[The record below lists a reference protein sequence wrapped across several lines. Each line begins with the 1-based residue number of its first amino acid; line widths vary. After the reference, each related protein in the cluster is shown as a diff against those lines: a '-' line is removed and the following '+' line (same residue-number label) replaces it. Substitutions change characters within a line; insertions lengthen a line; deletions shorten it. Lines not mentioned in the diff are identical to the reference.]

1 MLAHAGAADESFGV
15 VLLIAGLW
23 VGWIAVSRIRGRS
36 FPRIPLTAAWAGVSL
51 ALILVA
57 GAAVLPARV
66 FPRTDATAT
75 ATASGPRPAS
85 TATIAIERP
94 ATNTEVT
101 SQDLEVV
108 LRLDGGTIA
117 DATSTELAPDTGHV
131 HLSIDGTVVSMTTG
145 LVQSVSLRALDPGEH
160 TLLAEFVA
168 ADHAPFDP
176 RVTAGVTFVRGAP

>member
-36 FPRIPLTAAWAGVSL
+36 FPRIPLAAAWAGMSL

-66 FPRTDATAT
+66 FPRSDAT

-94 ATNTEVT
+94 AAGADVT
-101 SQDLEVV
+101 SQDLEVA
-108 LRLDGGTIA
+108 LRLDGGTIV

-176 RVTAGVTFVRGAP
+176 RVTASVTFVRGAK

>member
-1 MLAHAGAADESFGV
+1 MDTTVPSIDRCTCPVSGASSVEVASAIV
-15 VLLIAGLW
+15 PPS
-23 VGWIAVSRIRGRS
+23 SRSTTSRSWLVTSVFVAGRS
-36 FPRIPLTAAWAGVSL
+36 
-51 ALILVA
+51 
-57 GAAVLPARV
+57 
-66 FPRTDATAT
+66 
-75 ATASGPRPAS
+75 
-85 TATIAIERP
+85 IAIERP

>member
-15 VLLIAGLW
+15 VLLVAGLW

-57 GAAVLPARV
+57 GAAVIPARV
-66 FPRTDATAT
+66 FPRTGATAT
-75 ATASGPRPAS
+75 AGGPRPAS
-85 TATIAIERP
+85 TASIAIERP
-94 ATNTEVT
+94 AAGADVT

-108 LRLDGGTIA
+108 LRLDGGTIV
-117 DATSTELAPDTGHV
+117 DATSTDLAPDTGHV

-176 RVTAGVTFVRGAP
+176 RVTASVTFVRGAP

>member
-1 MLAHAGAADESFGV
+1 VLAHAGAADESFGV
-15 VLLIAGLW
+15 VMLIAGMW

-36 FPRIPLTAAWAGVSL
+36 FSRIPLTAAWAGVSL
-51 ALILVA
+51 ALVLVA

-75 ATASGPRPAS
+75 ASGPRPAS

-94 ATNTEVT
+94 AANSDVT
-101 SQDLEVV
+101 TQDLEVV
-108 LRLDGGTIA
+108 LRLEGGTIV
-117 DATSTELAPDTGHV
+117 DATSTDLAPDTGHV
-131 HLSIDGTVVSMTTG
+131 HLSIDGVLVSMTTG
-145 LVQSVSLRALDPGEH
+145 LTQSLSVRALDPGEH

-176 RVTAGVTFVRGAP
+176 RVTASVTFVRGAT